1 MKEKRVASPL
11 EHGSLLSFHAIQI
24 NLLKSLP
31 LRYLPW
37 LNEVESGV
45 LTRKIR
51 RALKIFLK
59 HLHLILILRL
69 SLPGQNLKHRPSLIA
84 LLNLLL

>member
-24 NLLKSLP
+24 NLLKILP

-45 LTRKIR
+45 LTRKIKIK

-59 HLHLILILRL
+59 HLHLILILR
-69 SLPGQNLKHRPSLIA
+69 
-84 LLNLLL
+84 